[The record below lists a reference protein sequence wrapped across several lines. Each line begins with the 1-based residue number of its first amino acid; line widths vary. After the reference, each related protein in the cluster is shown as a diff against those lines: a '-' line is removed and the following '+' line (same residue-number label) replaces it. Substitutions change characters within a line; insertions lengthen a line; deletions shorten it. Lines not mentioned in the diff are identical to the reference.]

1 MHSKVWSEYTKIIC
15 LRSASEDRGDCT
27 FGTTASR
34 IGSKS
39 GSFGIESIACSDN
52 STAEEGSTE
61 RVGLVSGSDT
71 VIGPVPKIIQSK
83 LYSGKVSLSFLTKS
97 KLGLFRPDKR
107 WETFEGWMPTR
118 KANSAA
124 VKFFALM
131 MWAILSFISEYSM
144 VVSSKKNRFSLHFR
158 FTKVNNCSI
167 QNTNHR
173 NLFL

>member
-1 MHSKVWSEYTKIIC
+1 
-15 LRSASEDRGDCT
+15 
-27 FGTTASR
+27 
-34 IGSKS
+34 
-39 GSFGIESIACSDN
+39 
-52 STAEEGSTE
+52 
-61 RVGLVSGSDT
+61 
-71 VIGPVPKIIQSK
+71 
-83 LYSGKVSLSFLTKS
+83 
-97 KLGLFRPDKR
+97 
-107 WETFEGWMPTR
+107 MPTR

-144 VVSSKKNRFSLHFR
+144 VVSSKKIRFSLHFR